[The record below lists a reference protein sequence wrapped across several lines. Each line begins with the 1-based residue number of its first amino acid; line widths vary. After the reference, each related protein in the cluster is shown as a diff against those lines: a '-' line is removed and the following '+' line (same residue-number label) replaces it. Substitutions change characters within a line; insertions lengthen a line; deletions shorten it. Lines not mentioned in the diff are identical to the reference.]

1 MDPLDRADALLS
13 RAQARGRFVVTP
25 NSAVSPMDAASTL
38 QIPRTMVTGADEDID
53 PDATTVLSD
62 EQIRENDE
70 RGQPHAERDK
80 AQRLPRARGAGHHHG
95 TLEEQAQREADQVE
109 TEEITGLLPTT
120 TQRTRSNLSRRL
132 DG

>member
-13 RAQARGRFVVTP
+13 QAQARGAFVVTP
-25 NSAVSPMDAASTL
+25 DNAVSPMDATSTV
-38 QIPRTMVTGADEDID
+38 QIPRTLVTGAGEDVD

-70 RGQPHAERDK
+70 QRRPRGRDTGRRRGRIEREDSD
-80 AQRLPRARGAGHHHG
+80 A
-95 TLEEQAQREADQVE
+95 E
-109 TEEITGLLPTT
+109 TEEITGLIPTT
-120 TQRTRSNLSRRL
+120 TRRIKSNLSRRL

>member
-13 RAQARGRFVVTP
+13 RAQARGTFVVTP
-25 NSAVSPMDAASTL
+25 NSAVSPMDASSTV
-38 QIPRTMVTGADEDID
+38 QIPRTMVTSADEDID

-70 RGQPHAERDK
+70 
-80 AQRLPRARGAGHHHG
+80 QRRPAARGTGHHHG
-95 TLEEQAQREADQVE
+95 TLEEQAQREADEMQ
-109 TEEITGLLPTT
+109 TEEITGLIPTT
-120 TQRTRSNLSRRL
+120 THRMTSNLSRRL

>member
-13 RAQARGRFVVTP
+13 RAQARGTFVVTP
-25 NSAVSPMDAASTL
+25 NSAVSPMDASSTV
-38 QIPRTMVTGADEDID
+38 QIPRTMVTNADEDID

-70 RGQPHAERDK
+70 
-80 AQRLPRARGAGHHHG
+80 QRRPDARTGHHHG
-95 TLEEQAQREADQVE
+95 TLEEQAQREADEIQ
-109 TEEITGLLPTT
+109 TEEITGLIPTT
-120 TQRTRSNLSRRL
+120 TRRTTSNLSRRL

>member
-13 RAQARGRFVVTP
+13 RAQARGTFVVTP
-25 NSAVSPMDAASTL
+25 ASAVSPMDASSTV

-62 EQIRENDE
+62 EKIRENDE
-70 RGQPHAERDK
+70 RR
-80 AQRLPRARGAGHHHG
+80 HG
-95 TLEEQAQREADQVE
+95 TLEEQAQRKDAEVE
-109 TEEITGLLPTT
+109 TVEITGLIPTT
-120 TQRTRSNLSRRL
+120 TQRTKSNLSRRL